1 MDILL
6 TCIRLLVLDIGFLCF
21 ELPFMDYIMIRR
33 RSILPVILF
42 MSILLPFKHIVF
54 YYLFPLYFPEEAS
67 NPLLSSCFFLFSLI
81 TAIAV
86 FRYTYQATVLKI
98 AILNLL
104 IEINCSLNM
113 VVVLTL
119 VNQLGGRENTI
130 YIAPFLPVDL
140 LYIPIMTGLMLL
152 ETRLL
157 KPIRNF
163 ICTFDLPNRFPLW
176 LMILLAAAIT
186 LPNAIDGFSDISIAH
201 IWGVFP
207 AVVISAMLLLLL
219 FWFAIAYNRQTV
231 QTRQYIDAQK
241 RLMHLHYRSVRRQI
255 LRMNQDQS
263 EINAQMKQILTL
275 IRQDQNG
282 HLVRKEQLRTYIDT
296 LQKKLEDIQCFFYCN
311 DHLVDAVLYYGET
324 ACRQKGIDIS
334 LSFAQYNRKDI
345 SEQTIAEILYQIF
358 NFFIGDA
365 DKCKTP
371 ASVLFIQSASV
382 RNYFLLELSITSEK
396 PKRTLRKK
404 LYSLTSAL
412 IRPYHG
418 EWKEMDSKLI
428 LFLQHPHTDNDCTE
442 HKGEQD
448 ENRNL

>member
-1 MDILL
+1 
-6 TCIRLLVLDIGFLCF
+6 
-21 ELPFMDYIMIRR
+21 
-33 RSILPVILF
+33 
-42 MSILLPFKHIVF
+42 
-54 YYLFPLYFPEEAS
+54 
-67 NPLLSSCFFLFSLI
+67 
-81 TAIAV
+81 
-86 FRYTYQATVLKI
+86 
-98 AILNLL
+98 
-104 IEINCSLNM
+104 
-113 VVVLTL
+113 
-119 VNQLGGRENTI
+119 
-130 YIAPFLPVDL
+130 
-140 LYIPIMTGLMLL
+140 MLL

-296 LQKKLEDIQCFFYCN
+296 LQKN
-311 DHLVDAVLYYGET
+311 
-324 ACRQKGIDIS
+324 
-334 LSFAQYNRKDI
+334 
-345 SEQTIAEILYQIF
+345 
-358 NFFIGDA
+358 
-365 DKCKTP
+365 
-371 ASVLFIQSASV
+371 
-382 RNYFLLELSITSEK
+382 
-396 PKRTLRKK
+396 
-404 LYSLTSAL
+404 
-412 IRPYHG
+412 
-418 EWKEMDSKLI
+418 
-428 LFLQHPHTDNDCTE
+428 
-442 HKGEQD
+442 
-448 ENRNL
+448 